1 MHTSRETCGIH
12 DARERRNSSSLST
25 AEFLQ
30 SLSPIITVKSLSLFV
45 LHNLRAQAIQITF
58 LSSQFGPRMLLYS
71 SDLCIER
78 FKSLLSTVQEKQKM
92 MWAGR
97 KTFRQKY
104 GLFHRCAKFEFGVGL
119 ESRALQVSGDA
130 CISPT
135 HLFLLKLKTTPLLPW
150 AY

>member
-45 LHNLRAQAIQITF
+45 LRNLRAQAIQITF

-92 MWAGR
+92 M
-97 KTFRQKY
+97 
-104 GLFHRCAKFEFGVGL
+104 
-119 ESRALQVSGDA
+119 
-130 CISPT
+130 
-135 HLFLLKLKTTPLLPW
+135 
-150 AY
+150 